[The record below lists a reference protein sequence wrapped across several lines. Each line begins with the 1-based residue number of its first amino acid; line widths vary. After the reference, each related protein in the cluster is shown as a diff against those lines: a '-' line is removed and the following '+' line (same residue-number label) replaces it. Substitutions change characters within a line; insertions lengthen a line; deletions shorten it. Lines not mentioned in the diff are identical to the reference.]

1 MVQESFREPSMNDSH
16 KLQILIADDEESFLR
31 VLTTVLESTN
41 RFEVFPCESGEEAVE
56 AIKRARYDVLILDH
70 KMPGMTG
77 LNILQWLHEQ
87 KSELPVIMLTGAGSE
102 NIAVEAMKL
111 GAYDYVSK
119 EHFDRIHFPI
129 VVSSVYE
136 RYLFKKEKALFTE
149 SEQAFERDLATLQLL
164 RQSLSSITRIA
175 TTTLNVMKVL
185 TLESEESLLPHL
197 APEGQEQLQTLQ
209 KKIRSEIGILES
221 VNQSMVDLSIAM
233 VDHYGGKQ
241 RVRDAKLRPDGKPSS
256 TQEKTTLPR

>member
-1 MVQESFREPSMNDSH
+1 MNESD
-16 KLQILIADDEESFLR
+16 KLQILIADDEESFLG

-41 RFEVFPCESGEEAVE
+41 RFAVFPCESGEEAVE
-56 AIKRARYDVLILDH
+56 ALKRSRYDVLILDH
-70 KMPGMTG
+70 KMQGMSG

-87 KSELPVIMLTGAGSE
+87 KSDLPVIMLTAAGSE

-111 GAYDYVSK
+111 GAYDYVRK
-119 EHFDRIHFPI
+119 EHFDRVHFPI

-136 RYLFKKEKALFTE
+136 RYLFKQEKALLAE
-149 SEQAFERDLATLQLL
+149 SEHAFERDLSTLQLL
-164 RQSLSSITRIA
+164 RQSLNSITRIA
-175 TTTLNVMKVL
+175 TTTLNVMKSL
-185 TLESEESLLPHL
+185 TLESEETLLPHL
-197 APEGQEQLQTLQ
+197 SPEGQEQLHTLQ

-241 RVRDAKLRPDGKPSS
+241 RVREVKLQPDNKPS
-256 TQEKTTLPR
+256 TTPEKTTQPR